1 MLSVNNTGISS
12 LIAPSFKRLANFSA
26 LSLCSPTIILE
37 GWRLSYKAFPSLK
50 NSGEKIMLSASNI
63 SFTLFVYP
71 TGTVDL
77 ITIVASGLIDS
88 TFAITASTLLVLK

>member
-1 MLSVNNTGISS
+1 MLSV
-12 LIAPSFKRLANFSA
+12 
-26 LSLCSPTIILE
+26 
-37 GWRLSYKAFPSLK
+37 
-50 NSGEKIMLSASNI
+50 SNI